1 VGVSVGGKGV
11 FEGCGVAVIV
21 EVGGKGVSV
30 ALDVRD
36 GDGVGVGSMGVKL
49 PQALNVSRQKIIKM
63 VVMRRAIAGILPRF
77 CFCKVR
83 QMGLFDLNRST
94 CLPCLRTPVIFV
106 LGVTPFC
113 EKSAAKGREKV
124 FRALVK
130 ARPAVKS

>member
-1 VGVSVGGKGV
+1 MGVSVGGKGV
-11 FEGCGVAVIV
+11 FEGCGVAVMV

-36 GDGVGVGSMGVKL
+36 GDGVGVGSMGVKR

-83 QMGLFDLNRST
+83 QMGLLTITDL
-94 CLPCLRTPVIFV
+94 PVYHV
-106 LGVTPFC
+106 SVHPLSSSW
-113 EKSAAKGREKV
+113 E
-124 FRALVK
+124 
-130 ARPAVKS
+130 